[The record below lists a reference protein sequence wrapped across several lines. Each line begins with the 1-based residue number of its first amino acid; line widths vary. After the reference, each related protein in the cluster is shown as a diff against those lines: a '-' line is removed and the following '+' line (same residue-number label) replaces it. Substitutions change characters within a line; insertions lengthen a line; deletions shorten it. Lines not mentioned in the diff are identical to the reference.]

1 MIPPEWLDQAAR
13 RLEGQIERTPLT
25 YDPGLNL
32 YFKWENR
39 QVTGSFKIR
48 GALNKV
54 LALEPWEQQ
63 RGLVTA
69 SAGNHGQGVA
79 VAGRQVDVPVAVF
92 ASEHAVPT
100 KLEAM
105 RRLGAEIHLVSGGYE
120 AAEREAQVYARRAG
134 ATWVSPYNDGQ
145 VIAGQATVA
154 LEILAQLREMEATP
168 FPRAIVAPV
177 GGGGLISGIGAVVD
191 QLDPVSRPRLVGAQS
206 EASPFFHALFYQ
218 GTQAGVAE
226 LESLADGLAGAV
238 EDGSMTIPLVRRLV
252 DRIVLVQEE
261 AIARA
266 IAVAWGRYG
275 EKIEGSAAAALAAV
289 LNGSVPEQPAVV
301 IVSGGNIQP
310 EDHRRICS
318 AYSVPS
324 LHRVSGISDLNPG
337 KDCDG

>member
-32 YFKWENR
+32 YLKWENR

-48 GALNKV
+48 GAFNKV

-79 VAGRQVDVPVAVF
+79 IAGRRVNAPVTVF
-92 ASEHAVPT
+92 ASDHAVPT

-105 RRLGAEIHLVSGGYE
+105 RQLGAEIRLVSGGYE
-120 AAEREAQVYARRAG
+120 AAEREAQVYAHRAG

-145 VIAGQATVA
+145 VIAGQATIA
-154 LEILAQLREMEATP
+154 LEILAQLREIHDAP
-168 FPRAIVAPV
+168 PPRVIVAPV
-177 GGGGLISGIGAVVD
+177 GGGGLISGLGVA
-191 QLDPVSRPRLVGAQS
+191 LNRFSPGSRPLLVGAQS

-218 GTQAGVAE
+218 GSQAGVVE

-238 EDGSMTIPLVRRLV
+238 EDGSMTIPLVRSLV
-252 DRIVLVQEE
+252 DRIVLVREE

-266 IAVAWGRYG
+266 IAGVWHRYG
-275 EKIEGSAAAALAAV
+275 EKIEGSAAAALAAA
-289 LNGSVPEQPAVV
+289 LSGCVPEQPAVV
-301 IVSGGNIQP
+301 IISGANIQP
-310 EDHRRICS
+310 EQHLRICS
-318 AYSVPS
+318 EYSAPS
-324 LHRVSGISDLNPG
+324 FSAGISAGEDLREG
-337 KDCDG
+337 FVG